1 MKHEK
6 APIPFTETVPH
17 NSILVEVSSVLGH
30 AAQLVVSAKCVGRYK
45 DETAARNEAKGEE

>member
-6 APIPFTETVPH
+6 APIPFTQVVPY
-17 NSILVEVSSVLGH
+17 NSTPVEVSSVLGH